1 MNFII
6 LAIVFALISPVR
18 VLAQTATLSGV
29 LGDKA
34 LLIVNGLVTSH
45 FTMLTRRLC
54 PLPCQAFCSET
65 VFCRAFR

>member
-34 LLIVNGLVTSH
+34 LLIVNGLVT
-45 FTMLTRRLC
+45 
-54 PLPCQAFCSET
+54 
-65 VFCRAFR
+65 